1 MKVYIVLK
9 EVGSY
14 SDYSCSNIKA
24 FAYKEDAEAFV
35 DLNTKISD
43 KIGELQKEI
52 NTHINKFR
60 IANPKKQIIPCKK
73 KPTFAKVAMSLED
86 YKKIVKEI
94 DDANNSVKTQN
105 DLIAAENKKMDDILD
120 GEIKE
125 ITRNFLLLN
134 NLPADTEINNFMY
147 SSETSFSYQEME
159 VDCGI
164 LG

>member
-43 KIGELQKEI
+43 KIGEWQKEI
-52 NTHINKFR
+52 NAHRNKFR
-60 IANPKKQIIPCKK
+60 IANPPKQNIPYKK
-73 KPTFAKVAMSLED
+73 KPPFAKVAISLED
-86 YKKIVKEI
+86 YKKIIKEI
-94 DDANNSVKTQN
+94 DEDNNSIKIQN
-105 DLIAAENKKMDDILD
+105 DLALAENKKMDNILE

-125 ITRNFLLLN
+125 MTRNFLLSN
-134 NLPADTEINNFMY
+134 NLPADIEINNFIY